1 VNGLGSGWYLPAKDE
16 LNAVYVNKTAIN
28 AALGVL
34 SSAGVSATLLGPSWY
49 WSSSSYDNNDAWSQ
63 FFYSGNQVSGY
74 RDKQYSGR
82 AVRAF

>member
-1 VNGLGSGWYLPAKDE
+1 MGSGWYLPAKDE

-34 SSAGVSATLLGPSWY
+34 SSAGVSATLLGTSWY
-49 WSSSSYDNNDAWSQ
+49 WSSSSYDNNDAWYQRFSDGYQ
-63 FFYSGNQVSGY
+63 YDDYYLKYSRNSV
-74 RDKQYSGR
+74 R